1 MLCCGTKFVL
11 HAVMLYAKYLNY
23 LFVGK
28 FVSVKFMKKFTTIDE
43 AVKQVFD
50 KENEDELPTQIL
62 DDYGKQILK

>member
-1 MLCCGTKFVL
+1 
-11 HAVMLYAKYLNY
+11 MLYAKYLHY
-23 LFVGK
+23 LIVGK
-28 FVSVKFMKKFTTIDE
+28 FFSVKFMKKFTTIDE